1 MEERHLTLELLDTKK
16 LIGTNDLKQITSPI
30 FFIRD
35 GIPTPDGLLSNEI
48 FGITK
53 DDRSNIFAFIDLNDT
68 FMHPLCYKIWCR
80 MDSRIRDIAH
90 GTKKFIVNSKGEL
103 EENENGD
110 NGISFLKKNIDKIK
124 IKATGSTKRDKNI
137 QFLSENKSVM
147 FIKQW
152 VIIPAFFRDINTDR
166 GYIGVGDINKLYN
179 SLIIATKSLKDTADF
194 GLSMTNTTNGR
205 IQEILL
211 QIYNWFVD
219 EPNLSKKKGIIRR
232 ANLSKTTDYASRLVL
247 SASDLRVERV
257 EDLMVDMDYSAVPL
271 ASICTNF
278 FPFMLFY
285 IRRFFETEFG
295 GDTGYA
301 YIEKSTGKI
310 KQLKIKDTLSEFS
323 DARIKK
329 EIDRFMRGYS
339 NRFIPIQV
347 PNEDGKIIYMSFKGR
362 IYQGKFVDNK
372 DQTDEEVIGKTVLS
386 DRRLTWCDIFY
397 MAAVEVTKDKRIL
410 ITRYPIDSSQNQFP
424 TKVIVSSTKETEPI
438 LYDNVYYKYYP
449 KIREE
454 DIGSNTSNK
463 FIDTMRISNLYLPA
477 VGGDYDGDIVS
488 NKGIF
493 TTEANDELQK
503 FMDSKAHYI
512 SLNGINMRTSN
523 NEAIQSLYSL
533 TKILPG
539 TKIGKPEF

>member
-1 MEERHLTLELLDTKK
+1 MEERHLTLELLDAKK
-16 LIGTNDLKQITSPI
+16 LINVNDLKAITSPI

-53 DDRSNIFAFIDLNDT
+53 DDRSNIFAYVDLNGI

-90 GTKKFIVNSKGEL
+90 GTKKFIVSSKGEL
-103 EENENGD
+103 EESENGD
-110 NGISFLKKNIDKIK
+110 NGISFLKKNIDKIQ

-137 QFLSENKSVM
+137 QFLSENKNLM
-147 FIKQW
+147 FIKQYI
-152 VIIPAFFRDINTDR
+152 IIPAFFRDINTDR

-179 SLIIATKSLKDTADF
+179 SLIIATRSLKDTADF
-194 GLSMTNTTNGR
+194 GLSMTNATNGR

-211 QIYNWFVD
+211 QIYNWFTD

-247 SASDLRVERV
+247 SASDLRVETV
-257 EDLMVDMDYSAVPL
+257 GDLMVDMDNSAVPL

-278 FPFMLFY
+278 FPFISFY

-301 YIEKSTGKI
+301 YIEKATGKI
-310 KQLKIKDTLSEFS
+310 KQLKVKNTLSEFS

-329 EIDRFMRGYS
+329 ELDRFMRGYS
-339 NRFIPIQV
+339 NRFIPIEI
-347 PNEDGKIIYMSFKGR
+347 PNEEGKLIYMSFKGR

-372 DQTDEEVIGKTVLS
+372 DKEDDDSIGKSVLL

-397 MAAVEVTKDKRIL
+397 IAAVEVSKDKRIL

-424 TKVIVSSTKETEPI
+424 TNVIVSSTKETEPI

-454 DIGSNTSNK
+454 DIGSNTSNR
-463 FIDTMRISNLYLPA
+463 FIDTMRMSNLYLPSTGA
-477 VGGDYDGDIVS
+477 DF
-488 NKGIF
+488 K
-493 TTEANDELQK
+493 
-503 FMDSKAHYI
+503 
-512 SLNGINMRTSN
+512 
-523 NEAIQSLYSL
+523 
-533 TKILPG
+533 
-539 TKIGKPEF
+539 

>member
-16 LIGTNDLKQITSPI
+16 LININDLKGITSPI

-35 GIPTPDGLLSNEI
+35 DIPTADGLLSNEI

-53 DDRSNIFAFIDLNDT
+53 DDRSNIFAFIDLNAT

-90 GTKKFIVNSKGEL
+90 GTKKFIINSKGEL
-103 EENENGD
+103 EESEDGD
-110 NGISFLKKNIDKIK
+110 NGISFLKKNIDKIQ
-124 IKATGSTKRDKNI
+124 IKPTGSTKRDKNI
-137 QFLSENKSVM
+137 QFLSENKEVM

-152 VIIPAFFRDINTDR
+152 IIIPAFFRDINTDR

-194 GLSMTNTTNGR
+194 GLSMTNATNGR

-211 QIYNWFVD
+211 QIYNWFTD

-247 SASDLRVERV
+247 SASDLRVETV
-257 EDLMVDMDYSAVPL
+257 GDLMVDMDHSAVPL

-301 YIEKSTGKI
+301 YIEKATGKI

-329 EIDRFMRGYS
+329 ELDRFMRGYS
-339 NRFIPIQV
+339 NRFIPIEV
-347 PNEDGKIIYMSFKGR
+347 PNEEGKLIYMSFKGR
-362 IYQGKFVDNK
+362 IYQGKFVDNE
-372 DQTDEEVIGKTVLS
+372 DQTDEEVIGKSVLS
-386 DRRLTWCDIFY
+386 NRRLTWCDIFY
-397 MAAVEVTKDKRIL
+397 MAAVEVTKDKTIL

-488 NKGIF
+488 DKGIF
-493 TTEANDELQK
+493 TTEANEELEN
-503 FMDSKAHYI
+503 FMNSKAHYI

-533 TKILPG
+533 TKILPD
-539 TKIGKPEF
+539 TKITSPIF

>member
-1 MEERHLTLELLDTKK
+1 
-16 LIGTNDLKQITSPI
+16 
-30 FFIRD
+30 
-35 GIPTPDGLLSNEI
+35 
-48 FGITK
+48 
-53 DDRSNIFAFIDLNDT
+53 
-68 FMHPLCYKIWCR
+68 

-90 GTKKFIVNSKGEL
+90 GTKKFIVNSKGDF

-110 NGISFLKKNIDKIK
+110 NGILFLKKNIDKIK
-124 IKATGSTKRDKNI
+124 IKSTDSAKRDKNI
-137 QFLSENKSVM
+137 QFLFENKDIM

-152 VIIPAFFRDINTDR
+152 IVIPAFFRDINTDR

-194 GLSMTNTTNGR
+194 GLSMTNITNGR

-211 QIYNWFVD
+211 QIYNWFTD

-247 SASDLRVERV
+247 SAPNLRVERV
-257 EDLMVDMDYSAVPL
+257 EDLMVDMDNSAVPL

-301 YIEKSTGKI
+301 YIDQSTGKI

-329 EIDRFMRGYS
+329 ELDRFMRGYS
-339 NRFIPIQV
+339 NRFIPIEV
-347 PNEDGKIIYMSFKGR
+347 PNEEGKSIYMAFKGR
-362 IYQGKFVDNK
+362 IYQGKFVENEDY
-372 DQTDEEVIGKTVLS
+372 TSEESIGKSVLS
-386 DRRLTWCDIFY
+386 NRRLTWCDIFY
-397 MAAVEVTKDKRIL
+397 MAAVAVTNDKTIL
-410 ITRYPIDSSQNQFP
+410 ITRYPIDSPQNQFP
-424 TKVIVSSTKETEPI
+424 TKIIVSSTKETEPI

-454 DIGSNTSNK
+454 DIESNTSNK
-463 FIDTMRISNLYLPA
+463 FIDTMQIANPYLPSI
-477 VGGDYDGDIVS
+477 GGDYDGDQTS
-488 NKGIF
+488 NKGIY
-493 TTEANDELQK
+493 TIEANEELK
-503 FMDSKAHYI
+503 EFMNSKAHYI
-512 SLNGINMRTSN
+512 SLNGINMRTSS

-533 TKILPG
+533 TKILPE
-539 TKIGKPEF
+539 TKITAPIF